1 MRRRRRSARTG
12 RHAGIFL
19 VTAAAAR
26 RALAR
31 ALGSRRVR
39 PRALLVLSL
48 GVGLLAFVTL
58 LLYAADLG
66 PDLYTAR
73 QPGIRMARRY
83 AAAARAILDGDGVL
97 YPRTWPAPSDTE
109 LVSRPPGY
117 PAFIAATW
125 ALLGR
130 GFRNVQLAQAFF
142 AALLPGAVL
151 WLGADVVG
159 LRAGVAAG
167 LLVAL
172 SPMIGYHSVTVTPD
186 GLATLLVVVALPVL
200 WKERRRLGG
209 GLVAVGGLAGLATW
223 LRPNF
228 LLLTPSLVGLL
239 PLAVGRPGRTWRR
252 GLVAVGVAVLLV
264 LPITIR
270 NARIY
275 GALVPVSVNG
285 GLVLWEG
292 IADAGGT
299 RFGAWGRDLE
309 VASEEARR
317 YGEPGWAR
325 WWASPDGI
333 ERDRERVRRSLDV
346 ISANPGWYAGGVL
359 RRAVRILDLE
369 GAEAPLVKR
378 PPRARGPDPS
388 RSDGAVGATLSEPF
402 RGSIRVLQEIATAPA
417 LPLRILGL
425 VALACLS
432 GRRTLFL
439 LLLPLCILAMQAPVH
454 FEARYALPLYV
465 LYPLFEGV
473 GWALLLA
480 AGIAVLRHLRHFRAR
495 GAVAP
500 AR

>member
-1 MRRRRRSARTG
+1 
-12 RHAGIFL
+12 

-31 ALGSRRVR
+31 SLGSRRAP
-39 PRALLVLSL
+39 PRVLLALSL
-48 GVGLLAFVTL
+48 AVGLLAFATL
-58 LLYAADLG
+58 FFYAADLA

-83 AAAARAILDGDGVL
+83 AAAARAILAGDGVL
-97 YPRTWPAPSDTE
+97 YPRTWPAPSETG
-109 LVSRPPGY
+109 LLSRPPGY
-117 PAFIAATW
+117 PAFMAATW

-142 AALLPGAVL
+142 AALLPGVVL
-151 WLGADVVG
+151 WLGARVVG

-167 LLVAL
+167 LLAAL
-172 SPMIGYHSVTVTPD
+172 SPMLGYHSVTATPD
-186 GLATLLVVVALPVL
+186 GLATLLAVLTLPFL
-200 WKERRRLGG
+200 WRERRRLGW
-209 GLVAVGGLAGLATW
+209 GLAAVGALAGLATW

-228 LLLTPSLVGLL
+228 LLLAPLLIALL

-252 GLVAVGVAVLLV
+252 GLVAVAVAVALV
-264 LPITIR
+264 LPITAR

-275 GALVPVSVNG
+275 GALVPVSING

-299 RFGAWGRDLE
+299 RFGARGRDLE
-309 VASEEARR
+309 VAREEARR
-317 YGEPGWAR
+317 YGKPGWRR

-333 ERDRERVRRSLDV
+333 ERDRERVRRSLEV
-346 ISANPGWYAGGVL
+346 VSANPVWYAGAVA
-359 RRAVRILDLE
+359 RRGLRILDLE
-369 GAEAPLVKR
+369 TADAPLVES
-378 PPRARGPDPS
+378 PPRAGEPAPS
-388 RSDGAVGATLSEPF
+388 KGDGVEAAALAAPF
-402 RGSIRVLQEIATAPA
+402 RGKVRLLQEIATAPA

-425 VALACLS
+425 VALAALS
-432 GRRTLFL
+432 WRRTLFL

-454 FEARYALPLYV
+454 FEARYALPLYA

-480 AGIAVLRHLRHFRAR
+480 AAVAGLRRLRHFRPRAA
-495 GAVAP
+495 GAP